1 VTYFSDH
8 SPYAYGRGSHPGV
21 IHVGWLDNIHP
32 FPKGAVDARLVE
44 KMKLLAS
51 NAVEL
56 YRGKHICELCAEPAH
71 LIKTML
77 PNRIVLDPNCSW
89 ARWAAERS
97 SNGEIRVSWGG
108 SVFAAPVLIIHYIE
122 AHCYL
127 PPTQFLKAVEAVSI
141 SQGFGNRSIL

>member
-1 VTYFSDH
+1 MPLIINRTVTYFSDH
-8 SPYAYGRGSHPGV
+8 SPYAYGHGSHPGV

-32 FPKGAVDARLVE
+32 FPTGAVDARLVE
-44 KMKLLAS
+44 KMRLLAS
-51 NAVEL
+51 NPVEL
-56 YRGKHICELCAEPAH
+56 YRGKHICELCGEPAH

-108 SVFAAPVLIIHYIE
+108 NVFAAPVLIIHYIE

-141 SQGFGNRSIL
+141 SQ